1 MTEEHKQ
8 KIREGREKAKKEREA
23 SGVSTRKPR
32 KSKLKGFKN
41 MVGDKPVLYIT
52 GEEETG
58 FDFWEPLRELYRPVA
73 SWEGKR
79 IEREIVDPKIWKNIG
94 IIKTILSN
102 YVHMEIKSS
111 NKPKKVKKERKKRE
125 PMTEEQKTKL
135 RENLEKA
142 REARKSKKST

>member
-58 FDFWEPLRELYRPVA
+58 FDFKRNLSGNLPQRGEIFKETVAPFLLTLLQSEL
-73 SWEGKR
+73 
-79 IEREIVDPKIWKNIG
+79 
-94 IIKTILSN
+94 
-102 YVHMEIKSS
+102 
-111 NKPKKVKKERKKRE
+111 
-125 PMTEEQKTKL
+125 
-135 RENLEKA
+135 EN
-142 REARKSKKST
+142 

>member
-94 IIKTILSN
+94 IIKTILSK
-102 YVHMEIKSS
+102 YVHIEIKDS
-111 NKPKKVKKERKKRE
+111 NKPKKVRKE
-125 PMTEEQKTKL
+125 
-135 RENLEKA
+135 
-142 REARKSKKST
+142 